1 MCAKTGPGGPS
12 EERSGPLLG
21 LILFA
26 LFCSVQSY
34 THTHTHTHILFP
46 CSRTQP
52 KVAI

>member
-34 THTHTHTHILFP
+34 T
-46 CSRTQP
+46 
-52 KVAI
+52 